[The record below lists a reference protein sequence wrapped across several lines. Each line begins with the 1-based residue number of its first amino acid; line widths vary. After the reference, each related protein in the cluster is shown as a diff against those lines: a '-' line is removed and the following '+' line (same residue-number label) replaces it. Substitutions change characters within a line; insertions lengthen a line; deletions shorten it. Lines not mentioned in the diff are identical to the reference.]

1 MLINLPN
8 RADQAMMALNNEQ
21 KGLIFSALLCHARG
35 EDAEIFEKLMTPEAH
50 MAFQF
55 LVMWN
60 DAQKK
65 KFQDRRIKYNAD
77 ARTSGTGPERS

>member
-1 MLINLPN
+1 MYINLPN
-8 RADQAMMALNNEQ
+8 KADEAMAALNNEQ
-21 KGLIFSALLCHARG
+21 KGLIFSALLCHARD

-60 DAQKK
+60 DMQKEK
-65 KFQDRRIKYNAD
+65 YQNKRIKYNAD
-77 ARTSGTGPERS
+77 ARSAT